1 MPGGAVRRIEDPP
14 RHNLRGFA
22 MERIVRGLWSVAAL
36 CLLSGCVAPMN
47 HTQSGTLG
55 GAGLGAVAGAIV
67 GQAVGAPGAGAAI
80 GAATGAVTGN
90 LVGQA
95 EDIREERDFAWAQA
109 DAANAQAVADA
120 RALTEGDVV
129 TMVQSG
135 VGDAVIIQAV
145 ASRGCRWEGTP
156 QAIIRLKQQGV
167 SDGVLNAMQRAPLRG
182 SVVREVVMPGPVYVT
197 PPPPGGVV
205 LLGPPPPPP
214 RYCPPP
220 YGPPRYRGGPGW

>member
-1 MPGGAVRRIEDPP
+1 
-14 RHNLRGFA
+14 
-22 MERIVRGLWSVAAL
+22 
-36 CLLSGCVAPMN
+36 MN

-145 ASRGCRWEGTP
+145 
-156 QAIIRLKQQGV
+156 
-167 SDGVLNAMQRAPLRG
+167 
-182 SVVREVVMPGPVYVT
+182 
-197 PPPPGGVV
+197 
-205 LLGPPPPPP
+205 
-214 RYCPPP
+214 
-220 YGPPRYRGGPGW
+220 